1 MLFIYGIDEA
11 MFLTERLLIMING
24 SAANIS
30 EVLDIPFAC
39 PRVRARIMED
49 QQYYNLCDYRSC

>member
-11 MFLTERLLIMING
+11 MFLAERLLMING

-30 EVLDIPFAC
+30 EVLNIPFAC
-39 PRVRARIMED
+39 PRVRARIMEE
-49 QQYYNLCDYRSC
+49 QQYYKLCDYLR